1 MDIIAL
7 HYPPCC
13 YHLESLVL
21 VLFTV
26 CVLLEP
32 SFLKINCLTNI
43 AVCYKV
49 QTILEA
55 ESVLL
60 PSLYR
65 NKEFVTLSYTKQQWY
80 RI

>member
-32 SFLKINCLTNI
+32 SSIFK
-43 AVCYKV
+43 
-49 QTILEA
+49 
-55 ESVLL
+55 
-60 PSLYR
+60 
-65 NKEFVTLSYTKQQWY
+65 NKLFD
-80 RI
+80 